1 MGQPRSRARA
11 RGYRAERE
19 LVEILWRHGFAVMR
33 APASGAKI
41 KVADYPDVV
50 AIRAG
55 RVAVFEVKAR
65 RSKGAIYV
73 SKEQVRKLKEFA
85 RRAGGRAYIAIR
97 IPNKGWRFI
106 PVEELEETAKNYK
119 VSKEAIERAGALP
132 RVLTDLGFQ
141 ARLPTKD

>member
-1 MGQPRSRARA
+1 LGRSRARA

-19 LVEILWRHGFAVMR
+19 LVEILWRQGFAVMR

-65 RSKGAIYV
+65 RSKGVIYV
-73 SKEQVRKLKEFA
+73 RKEQVRKLREFA
-85 RRAGGRAYIAIR
+85 RRAGGRAYIAVR
-97 IPNKGWRFI
+97 VPNKGWKFV
-106 PVEELEETAKNYK
+106 PVEDLEETSRNYK
-119 VSKEAIERAGALP
+119 ISRDALERSGSLAA
-132 RVLTDLGFQ
+132 VLADLGFQ
-141 ARLPTKD
+141 ARLLADER